1 MTTAIGSSFGNTF
14 PTPGVTPPRGGTQ
27 PEILNEELRRSTEAR
42 PTEDSRPIAFQAPGA
57 QGTEEAGTRRP
68 VEPAADDQR
77 FASFNAPT
85 DQQVQ
90 QARDSGQTRGSFLD
104 IRA

>member
-42 PTEDSRPIAFQAPGA
+42 APGP
-57 QGTEEAGTRRP
+57 QGTEETGTRRP
-68 VEPAADDQR
+68 VEPAADEQR
-77 FASFNAPT
+77 FASFNAPS